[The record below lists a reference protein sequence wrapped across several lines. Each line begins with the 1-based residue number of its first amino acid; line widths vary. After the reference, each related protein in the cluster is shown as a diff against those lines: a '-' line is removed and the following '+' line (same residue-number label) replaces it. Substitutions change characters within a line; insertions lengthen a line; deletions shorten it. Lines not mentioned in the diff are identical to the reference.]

1 MASASLGRLTLDLV
15 AQIGQ
20 FVGPIT
26 QAERKAK
33 ESTAKMGKA
42 FSDFK
47 EQMNASLGGTQIGS
61 AIEGITGKLGALR
74 GGILTA
80 TASLA
85 GMAVGGAVVATGA
98 LSQMALDLAKADA
111 QLNTLSRRAVT
122 SAENFQIVA
131 GAASAFGVEQD
142 KLSDILA
149 DTSEK
154 LGEYTS
160 TKGGGAKDFFEMLAN
175 NTKMSA
181 KEIDN
186 FAKKLSTMDTV
197 DALGQITTK
206 LDDMG
211 ATAAEKRF
219 VLESLASDLGDL
231 APLFANNSALIKEYG
246 DQLREAGVIRTQESI
261 DKSLLLN
268 AQTQALGTQFQ
279 GFKNQLASQMTPVL
293 SNLIQYFVD
302 GAVKS
307 GSFGTVLSAVGTV
320 AKVVGIAIVGV
331 ASAVSVVIQ
340 SISGFASL
348 INHIGVVAARLDAAT
363 SISEQINVL
372 KTGFSEGKDI
382 WNGTAAGI
390 DKTIK
395 SAMDFA
401 SNIKTSTMPTLTGLS
416 AAQLKINQA
425 NLANSKSTITDTET
439 AKENAKAKEEQAKAA
454 AKAAKA
460 QQDLNKMV
468 GASALNGL
476 RIKGAE
482 SIAGGQVRAYTAN
495 FAQLV
500 QSALGKDL
508 TRFTAFNDSYHKG
521 TNSKHATGNAFDF
534 TIGDVSKSG
543 EAVTQLEQM
552 AKRYGFV
559 ISVLDEYKKKSA
571 RATGG
576 HIHVSVLGY
585 KGTADAL
592 KDANAELDIV
602 QKANDEALKIQE
614 EREKKQLAIAVKYMT
629 PEQKLAL
636 DNAEAIKQIK
646 LAYAGDQE
654 ALDKYLGLQETAY
667 QKDLDAFR
675 ATQNEKIISATEDAA
690 RAAANWNQTYAD
702 ISGNSG
708 AYGLQQIRDSRY
720 EESFAVFDSQSSLLD
735 KQAEDPNA
743 DLQSLADQ
751 REALWQEHTQR
762 MLLIDQSYNQN
773 KAALGLQAANDTL
786 SGMTDLMGSLLGEQS
801 AGYKAMFAVS
811 KAFAIAQALINAPQ
825 TYSNVY
831 ASVSLI
837 PYVGWAMAPVMAGAA
852 VALQLAQA
860 ASIKS
865 VNLTGMAHDGIA
877 NVPKEGTWL
886 LDGGERV
893 LNPQQNKDFTN
904 FIANQK
910 QQRGSGIN
918 ININVP
924 PGYIAREHRLSNGDV
939 TIDVVKQEI
948 EQAFTRLGT
957 EANSHESQMMQ
968 QGFIVERNR
977 G

>member
-1 MASASLGRLTLDLV
+1 MAAGSLGRLTLDLV
-15 AQIGQ
+15 AKVGS
-20 FVGPIT
+20 FVDGMS

-33 ESTAKMGKA
+33 EA
-42 FSDFK
+42 SDNMKKSFK
-47 EQMNASLGGTQIGS
+47 SFGDQIQDAIGGTQIGS

-74 GGILTA
+74 GGVVMA
-80 TASLA
+80 GAALA
-85 GMAVGGAVVATGA
+85 GMAVGGTVLAAGA
-98 LSQMALDLAKADA
+98 LGQMAIDLAKADA
-111 QLNTLSRRAVT
+111 QLNQLSRRAVT

-131 GAASAFGVEQD
+131 GAASAFGVEQE

-197 DALGQITTK
+197 DALGLITTK

-231 APLFANNSALIKEYG
+231 APLFANNAALVKEYG
-246 DQLREAGVIRTQESI
+246 DQLREAGVVRTQESI
-261 DKSLLLN
+261 DKSLILN
-268 AQTQALGTQFQ
+268 AQTQALGSQFQ
-279 GFKNQLASQMTPVL
+279 GFKNQLAGQMTPVL

-348 INHIGVVAARLDAAT
+348 IDHVGNVAARLDAAT
-363 SISEQINVL
+363 TIKEQINVL
-372 KTGFSEGKDI
+372 KSGFSEGKAI
-382 WNGTAAGI
+382 WVDTASGI
-390 DKTIK
+390 DKTIT
-395 SAMDFA
+395 SMMTFV
-401 SNIKTSTMPTLTGLS
+401 SNVKTGTMPALTGLS
-416 AAQLKINQA
+416 AAQLKVNQA

-460 QQDLNKMV
+460 QQELNKMV
-468 GASALNGL
+468 GASALSGL

-495 FAQLV
+495 FAQMT
-500 QSALGKDL
+500 QSALGKGL
-508 TRFTAFNDSYHKG
+508 NRFTAFNDLYHKG

-534 TIGDVSKSG
+534 TLEDAKKSG
-543 EAVTQLEQM
+543 EAVSQLEQI

-559 ISVLDEYKKKSA
+559 VKVLDEYKNPSK

-592 KDANAELDIV
+592 KDANAELDLV
-602 QKANDEALKIQE
+602 QKANDEATKIQE
-614 EREKKQLAIAVKYMT
+614 ERQKQQLAITAKYAT

-646 LAYAGDQE
+646 LAYANDPVAAE
-654 ALDKYLGLQETAY
+654 VFLNLQAKSY
-667 QKDLDAFR
+667 QKDVEEYR
-675 ATQNEKIISATEDAA
+675 AAQNEKLISATETAVQAA
-690 RAAANWNQTYAD
+690 ENWNRTYAD
-702 ISGNSG
+702 MTGSSATMGI
-708 AYGLQQIRDSRY
+708 QQTRDDRY
-720 EESFAVFDSQSSLLD
+720 KESFKLLD
-735 KQAEDPNA
+735 TQSGLLDQQAQDPNA
-743 DLQSLADQ
+743 DIQGIAQQ
-751 REALWQEHTQR
+751 REQLWQQHTQR
-762 MLLIDQSYNQN
+762 MLLIDQTYNRE
-773 KAALGLQAANDTL
+773 KASLGLQSASETL
-786 SGMTDLMGSLLGEQS
+786 GGMADLMGGLLGEQS
-801 AGYKAMFAVS
+801 AGYKAMFAMS
-811 KAFAIAQALINAPQ
+811 KAFAVAQALINAPQ
-825 TYSNVY
+825 TFSNVY
-831 ASVSLI
+831 TSVSAIPLI
-837 PYVGWAMAPVMAGAA
+837 GPYIAPALAAAA
-852 VALQLAQA
+852 VGVQLAQA
-860 ASIKS
+860 AQIKQTS
-865 VNLTGMAHDGIA
+865 LTGMAHDGIG

-893 LNPQQNKDFTN
+893 LNPNQNKDLTN
-904 FIANQK
+904 YLSNQK
-910 QQRGSGIN
+910 DSGPRVVVYN
-918 ININVP
+918 NSKASVDTQV
-924 PGYIAREHRLSNGDV
+924 GDDGQVYV
-939 TIDVVKQEI
+939 TIEDVYNPNSKFSQSMQEN
-948 EQAFTRLGT
+948 F
-957 EANSHESQMMQ
+957 NVS
-968 QGFIVERNR
+968 RNR

>member
-1 MASASLGRLTLDLV
+1 MAAGSLGRLTLDLV
-15 AQIGQ
+15 AKVGS
-20 FVGPIT
+20 FVEGMS

-33 ESTAKMGKA
+33 EATDNMKKS
-42 FSDFK
+42 FK
-47 EQMNASLGGTQIGS
+47 SFGDQIQDAIGGTQLGS

-74 GGILTA
+74 GGVLVA
-80 TASLA
+80 GAALA
-85 GMAVGGAVVATGA
+85 GMAVGGTVLAAGA
-98 LSQMALDLAKADA
+98 LGQMAIELAKTDA
-111 QLNTLSRRAVT
+111 QLNQLSRRAVT

-131 GAASAFGVEQD
+131 GAASAFGIEQE

-197 DALGQITTK
+197 EALGQITTK

-219 VLESLASDLGDL
+219 VLESLASDLGDM
-231 APLFANNSALIKEYG
+231 APLFANNAALIKEYG
-246 DQLREAGVIRTQESI
+246 DQLREAGVVRTQESI
-261 DKSLLLN
+261 DKSLILN
-268 AQTQALGTQFQ
+268 AQTQALSTQFQ
-279 GFKNQLASQMTPVL
+279 GFKNQLAGQMTPVL

-331 ASAVSVVIQ
+331 ASAVSIVIQ

-348 INHIGVVAARLDAAT
+348 IDHVGNVAARLDAAT
-363 SISEQINVL
+363 TIKEQINVL
-372 KTGFSEGKDI
+372 KSGFSEGKDI
-382 WNGTAAGI
+382 WNGYAAGI
-390 DKTIK
+390 DKTLK
-395 SAMDFA
+395 STMDFV
-401 SNIKTSTMPTLTGLS
+401 SNVKTGTMPALTGLS
-416 AAQLKINQA
+416 AAQLKVNQA

-439 AKENAKAKEEQAKAA
+439 AKENAKAKAEQAKAA

-460 QQDLNKMV
+460 QEDLNKMV
-468 GASALNGL
+468 GASALSGL

-495 FAQLV
+495 FAQLT
-500 QSALGKDL
+500 QSALGKGL
-508 TRFTAFNDSYHKG
+508 NRFTAFNDLYHKG
-521 TNSKHATGNAFDF
+521 SNSKHATGNAFDF
-534 TIGDVSKSG
+534 TLDDAKKSS
-543 EAVTQLEQM
+543 EAVSQLEQM

-559 ISVLDEYKKKSA
+559 VKVLDEYRSPSK

-602 QKANDEALKIQE
+602 QKANDEATKIQE
-614 EREKKQLAIAVKYMT
+614 ERQKQQLAITAKYAT

-646 LAYAGDQE
+646 LAYANDPVAAE
-654 ALDKYLGLQETAY
+654 VFLNLQAKAY
-667 QKDLDAFR
+667 QKDLEEYR
-675 ATQNEKIISATEDAA
+675 ATQNQKLISATETAVQAA
-690 RAAANWNQTYAD
+690 ENWNRTYAD
-702 ISGNSG
+702 MTGTGSLL
-708 AYGLQQIRDSRY
+708 GLQQTQSDRY
-720 EESFAVFDSQSSLLD
+720 KESFALFDSQSAVLD
-735 KQAEDPNA
+735 QQATDPNA
-743 DLQSLADQ
+743 DIQAIAEQ
-751 REALWQEHTQR
+751 REQLWQQHTQR
-762 MLLIDQSYNQN
+762 MLLIDQTYNRE
-773 KAALGLQAANDTL
+773 KASLGLQSASETL
-786 SGMTDLMGSLLGEQS
+786 GGMADLMGGLLGEQS
-801 AGYKAMFAVS
+801 AGYKAMFAMS
-811 KAFAIAQALINAPQ
+811 KAFAVAQAIMNAPQ

-831 ASVSLI
+831 TSASLI
-837 PYVGWAMAPVMAGAA
+837 PMIGPYIAPVLAGAA
-852 VALQLAQA
+852 VAVQVAQA
-860 ASIKS
+860 AQIKS
-865 VNLTGMAHDGIA
+865 VNLTGMAHNGID
-877 NVPKEGTWL
+877 NVPAEGTWL

-893 LNPQQNKDFTN
+893 LNPNQNKDLTN
-904 FIANQK
+904 YLSNQK
-910 QQRGSGIN
+910 DRGPQVVVYNNSKAS
-918 ININVP
+918 VDTQV
-924 PGYIAREHRLSNGDV
+924 GDDRKVYV
-939 TIDVVKQEI
+939 TIEDVYNPNSRYSQAMQEN
-948 EQAFTRLGT
+948 F
-957 EANSHESQMMQ
+957 NVS
-968 QGFIVERNR
+968 RNR

>member
-1 MASASLGRLTLDLV
+1 M
-15 AQIGQ
+15 
-20 FVGPIT
+20 
-26 QAERKAK
+26 
-33 ESTAKMGKA
+33 
-42 FSDFK
+42 
-47 EQMNASLGGTQIGS
+47 
-61 AIEGITGKLGALR
+61 
-74 GGILTA
+74 
-80 TASLA
+80 
-85 GMAVGGAVVATGA
+85 
-98 LSQMALDLAKADA
+98 
-111 QLNTLSRRAVT
+111 
-122 SAENFQIVA
+122 
-131 GAASAFGVEQD
+131 
-142 KLSDILA
+142 
-149 DTSEK
+149 
-154 LGEYTS
+154 GEYTS

-181 KEIDN
+181 KEIDE

-231 APLFANNSALIKEYG
+231 APLFSNNAELIKEYG
-246 DQLREAGVIRTQESI
+246 DQLREAGVVRTQESI

-331 ASAVSVVIQ
+331 ASAISVVIQ

-348 INHIGVVAARLDAAT
+348 IDHVGNVAARLDAAT
-363 SISEQINVL
+363 SIKEQINVL
-372 KTGFSEGKDI
+372 KTGFSEGKAI
-382 WNGTAAGI
+382 WVDTASGI
-390 DKTIK
+390 DKTLN
-395 SAMDFA
+395 SMMSFV
-401 SNIKTSTMPTLTGLS
+401 SNVKTATMPTLTGLS
-416 AAQLKINQA
+416 AAQLKVNQA

-460 QQDLNKMV
+460 QQELNKMV
-468 GASALNGL
+468 GASALSGL

-495 FAQLV
+495 FAQLT
-500 QSALGKDL
+500 QSALGKGL
-508 TRFTAFNDSYHKG
+508 NRFTAFNDLYHKG

-534 TIGDVSKSG
+534 TLDDAKKSS
-543 EAVTQLEQM
+543 EAVSQLEQM

-559 ISVLDEYKKKSA
+559 VKVLDEYRNPSK

-602 QKANDEALKIQE
+602 QKANDEATKIQE
-614 EREKKQLAIAVKYMT
+614 ERQKQQLAITAKYAT

-646 LAYAGDQE
+646 LAYANDPVAAE
-654 ALDKYLGLQETAY
+654 VFLNLQAKAY
-667 QKDLDAFR
+667 QKDLEEYR
-675 ATQNEKIISATEDAA
+675 AAQNQKLISATETAYQAA
-690 RAAANWNQTYAD
+690 EKWNSNFAD
-702 ISGNSG
+702 MAGFSPL
-708 AYGLQQIRDSRY
+708 YGLQQEKSSRY
-720 EESFAVFDSQSSLLD
+720 EESFAVFDSQSALLD
-735 KQAEDPNA
+735 QQEQDPNA
-743 DLQSLADQ
+743 DLESIAEQ
-751 REALWQEHTQR
+751 RESLWQQHTDR
-762 MLLIDQSYNQN
+762 MILIDQDYNRK
-773 KAALGLQAANDTL
+773 KASMGLQAASETL
-786 SGMTDLMGSLLGEQS
+786 GGMADLMGGLLGEQS
-801 AGYKAMFAVS
+801 AGYKAMFAMS
-811 KAFAIAQALINAPQ
+811 KAFAVAQAIMNAPQ

-831 ASVSLI
+831 TSASLI
-837 PYVGWAMAPVMAGAA
+837 PMIGPYIAPVLAGAA
-852 VALQLAQA
+852 VAVQVAQA
-860 ASIKS
+860 AQIKS
-865 VNLTGMAHDGIA
+865 VNLTGMAHNGIST
-877 NVPKEGTWL
+877 VPKEGTWL

-893 LNPQQNKDFTN
+893 LNPNQNKDLTN
-904 FIANQK
+904 YLNNQK
-910 QQRGSGIN
+910 DSGPQVVVYN
-918 ININVP
+918 NSKANV
-924 PGYIAREHRLSNGDV
+924 ETNVGDDGKVYV
-939 TIDVVKQEI
+939 TIDDVYDPNSKYSQAMQESFNI
-948 EQAFTRLGT
+948 
-957 EANSHESQMMQ
+957 S
-968 QGFIVERNR
+968 RNR

>member
-1 MASASLGRLTLDLV
+1 MAAGSLGRLTLDLV
-15 AQIGQ
+15 AKVGS
-20 FVGPIT
+20 FVDGMS

-33 ESTAKMGKA
+33 EA
-42 FSDFK
+42 SDNIKKSFK
-47 EQMNASLGGTQIGS
+47 SFGDQIQDAIGGTQLGS
-61 AIEGITGKLGALR
+61 AIDGITGKLGALR
-74 GGILTA
+74 GGVLVA
-80 TASLA
+80 GAALA
-85 GMAVGGAVVATGA
+85 GMAVGGTVLAAGA
-98 LSQMALDLAKADA
+98 LGQMAIELAKADA
-111 QLNTLSRRAVT
+111 QLNQLSRRAVT

-131 GAASAFGVEQD
+131 GAASAFGVEQE

-181 KEIDN
+181 KEIDE

-231 APLFANNSALIKEYG
+231 APLFSNNAELIKEYG
-246 DQLREAGVIRTQESI
+246 DQLREAGVVRTQESI

-331 ASAVSVVIQ
+331 ASAISVVIQ

-348 INHIGVVAARLDAAT
+348 IDHVGNVAARLDAAT
-363 SISEQINVL
+363 SIKEQINVL
-372 KTGFSEGKDI
+372 KTGFSEGKAI
-382 WNGTAAGI
+382 WVDTASGI
-390 DKTIK
+390 DKTLN
-395 SAMDFA
+395 SMMSFV
-401 SNIKTSTMPTLTGLS
+401 SNVKTATMPTLTGLS
-416 AAQLKINQA
+416 AAQLKVNQA

-460 QQDLNKMV
+460 QQELNKMV
-468 GASALNGL
+468 GASALSGL
-476 RIKGAE
+476 RIKGSE

-495 FAQLV
+495 FAQLT
-500 QSALGKDL
+500 QSALGKGL
-508 TRFTAFNDSYHKG
+508 NRFTAFNDLYHKG

-534 TIGDVSKSG
+534 TLDDAKKSS
-543 EAVTQLEQM
+543 EAVSQLEQM

-559 ISVLDEYKKKSA
+559 VKVLDEYRNPSK

-602 QKANDEALKIQE
+602 QKANDEATKIQE
-614 EREKKQLAIAVKYMT
+614 ERQKQQLAITAKYAT

-646 LAYAGDQE
+646 LAYANDPVAAE
-654 ALDKYLGLQETAY
+654 VFLNLQAKAY
-667 QKDLDAFR
+667 QKDLEEYRTA
-675 ATQNEKIISATEDAA
+675 QNQKLISATETAYQAA
-690 RAAANWNQTYAD
+690 EKWNSNFAD
-702 ISGNSG
+702 MAGFSPL
-708 AYGLQQIRDSRY
+708 YGLQQEKSSRY
-720 EESFAVFDSQSSLLD
+720 EESFAVFDSQSALLD
-735 KQAEDPNA
+735 QQEQDPNA
-743 DLQSLADQ
+743 DLESIAEQ
-751 REALWQEHTQR
+751 RESLWQQHTDR
-762 MLLIDQSYNQN
+762 MILIDQDYNRK
-773 KAALGLQAANDTL
+773 KASMGLQAASETL
-786 SGMTDLMGSLLGEQS
+786 GGMADLMGGLLGEQS
-801 AGYKAMFAVS
+801 AGYKAMFAMS
-811 KAFAIAQALINAPQ
+811 KAFAVAQAIMNAQ
-825 TYSNVY
+825 HTYSNVY
-831 ASVSLI
+831 TSASLI
-837 PYVGWAMAPVMAGAA
+837 PMIGPYIAPVLAGAA
-852 VALQLAQA
+852 VAVQVAQA
-860 ASIKS
+860 AQIKS
-865 VNLTGMAHDGIA
+865 VNLTGMAHNGIDS
-877 NVPKEGTWL
+877 VPKEGTWL

-893 LNPQQNKDFTN
+893 LNPNQNKDLTN
-904 FIANQK
+904 YLNNQK
-910 QQRGSGIN
+910 DSGPQVVVYN
-918 ININVP
+918 NSKANV
-924 PGYIAREHRLSNGDV
+924 ETNVGDDGKVYV
-939 TIDVVKQEI
+939 TIDDVYDPNSKYSQAMQESFNI
-948 EQAFTRLGT
+948 
-957 EANSHESQMMQ
+957 S
-968 QGFIVERNR
+968 RNR

>member
-1 MASASLGRLTLDLV
+1 MAAGSLGRLTLDLV
-15 AQIGQ
+15 AKVGS
-20 FVGPIT
+20 FVEGMS

-33 ESTAKMGKA
+33 EA
-42 FSDFK
+42 SDNMKKSFK
-47 EQMNASLGGTQIGS
+47 SFGDQIQDAIGGTQIGS

-74 GGILTA
+74 GGVLVA
-80 TASLA
+80 GAALA
-85 GMAVGGAVVATGA
+85 GMAVGGTVLAAGA
-98 LSQMALDLAKADA
+98 LGQMAIELAKADA
-111 QLNTLSRRAVT
+111 QLNQLSRRAVT

-131 GAASAFGVEQD
+131 GAASAFGVEQE

-181 KEIDN
+181 KEIDE

-197 DALGQITTK
+197 EALGQITTK

-231 APLFANNSALIKEYG
+231 APLFSNNAELIKEYG
-246 DQLREAGVIRTQESI
+246 DQLREAGVVRTQESI

-348 INHIGVVAARLDAAT
+348 IDHVGNVAARLDAAT
-363 SISEQINVL
+363 TIREQINVL
-372 KTGFSEGKDI
+372 KSGFSEGKAI
-382 WNGTAAGI
+382 WVDTASGI
-390 DKTIK
+390 DKTIT
-395 SAMDFA
+395 SMMNFV
-401 SNIKTSTMPTLTGLS
+401 SNVKTGTMPALTGLS
-416 AAQLKINQA
+416 AAQLKVNQA

-468 GASALNGL
+468 GASALSGL

-495 FAQLV
+495 FAQLT
-500 QSALGKDL
+500 QSALGKGL
-508 TRFTAFNDSYHKG
+508 NRFTAFNDLYHKG
-521 TNSKHATGNAFDF
+521 SNSKHATGNAFDF
-534 TIGDVSKSG
+534 TLDDAKKSS
-543 EAVTQLEQM
+543 EAVSQLEQM

-559 ISVLDEYKKKSA
+559 VKVLDEYRNPSK

-602 QKANDEALKIQE
+602 QKANDEATKIQE
-614 EREKKQLAIAVKYMT
+614 ERQKQQLAITAKYAT

-646 LAYAGDQE
+646 LAYANDPVAAE
-654 ALDKYLGLQETAY
+654 VFLNLQAKAY
-667 QKDLDAFR
+667 QKDLEEYR
-675 ATQNEKIISATEDAA
+675 ATQNQKLISATETAVQAA
-690 RAAANWNQTYAD
+690 ENWNRTYAD
-702 ISGNSG
+702 MTGTGSLL
-708 AYGLQQIRDSRY
+708 GLQQTQSDRY
-720 EESFAVFDSQSSLLD
+720 KESFALFDSQSAVLD
-735 KQAEDPNA
+735 QQATDPNA
-743 DLQSLADQ
+743 DIQAIAEQ
-751 REALWQEHTQR
+751 REQLWQQHTQR
-762 MLLIDQSYNQN
+762 MLLIDQTYNRE
-773 KAALGLQAANDTL
+773 KASLGLQSASETL
-786 SGMTDLMGSLLGEQS
+786 GGMADLMGGLLGEQS
-801 AGYKAMFAVS
+801 AGYKAMFAMS
-811 KAFAIAQALINAPQ
+811 KAFAVAQALINAPQ
-825 TYSNVY
+825 TFSNVY
-831 ASVSLI
+831 TSVSAIPLI
-837 PYVGWAMAPVMAGAA
+837 GPYIAPALAAAA
-852 VALQLAQA
+852 VGVQLAQA
-860 ASIKS
+860 AQIKQTS
-865 VNLTGMAHDGIA
+865 LTGMAHNGID
-877 NVPKEGTWL
+877 NVPAEGTWL

-893 LNPQQNKDFTN
+893 LNPNQNKDLTN
-904 FIANQK
+904 YLSNQK
-910 QQRGSGIN
+910 DRGPQVVIYNNSKASVDTQVGDDG
-918 ININVP
+918 NV
-924 PGYIAREHRLSNGDV
+924 YV
-939 TIDVVKQEI
+939 TIEDVYNPNSRYSQAMQEN
-948 EQAFTRLGT
+948 F
-957 EANSHESQMMQ
+957 NVS
-968 QGFIVERNR
+968 RNR

>member
-1 MASASLGRLTLDLV
+1 MAAGSLGRLTLDLV
-15 AQIGQ
+15 AKVGS
-20 FVGPIT
+20 FVEGMS

-33 ESTAKMGKA
+33 EA
-42 FSDFK
+42 SDNIKKSFK
-47 EQMNASLGGTQIGS
+47 SFGDQIQDAIGGTQLGS
-61 AIEGITGKLGALR
+61 AIDGITGKLGALR
-74 GGILTA
+74 GGVLVA
-80 TASLA
+80 GAALA
-85 GMAVGGAVVATGA
+85 GMAVGGTVLAAGA
-98 LSQMALDLAKADA
+98 LGQMAIELAKADA
-111 QLNTLSRRAVT
+111 QLNQLSRRAVT

-131 GAASAFGVEQD
+131 GAASAFGVEQE

-181 KEIDN
+181 KEIDE

-231 APLFANNSALIKEYG
+231 APLFANNSELIKEYG

-307 GSFGTVLSAVGTV
+307 GSFGSVLSAVGTV

-348 INHIGVVAARLDAAT
+348 IDHVGNVAARLDAAT
-363 SISEQINVL
+363 TIKEQINVL
-372 KTGFSEGKDI
+372 KSGFSEGKAI
-382 WNGTAAGI
+382 WVDTASGI
-390 DKTIK
+390 DKTIT
-395 SAMDFA
+395 SMMSFV
-401 SNIKTSTMPTLTGLS
+401 SNVKTGTMPALTGLS
-416 AAQLKINQA
+416 AAQLKVNQA

-468 GASALNGL
+468 GASALSGL

-495 FAQLV
+495 FAQMT
-500 QSALGKDL
+500 QSALGKGL
-508 TRFTAFNDSYHKG
+508 NRFTAFNDLYHKG
-521 TNSKHATGNAFDF
+521 SNSKHATGNAFDF
-534 TIGDVSKSG
+534 TLEDAKKSG
-543 EAVTQLEQM
+543 EAVSQLEQI

-559 ISVLDEYKKKSA
+559 VKVLDEYKNPSK

-592 KDANAELDIV
+592 KDAHAELDIV
-602 QKANDEALKIQE
+602 QKANDEATRIQE
-614 EREKKQLAIAVKYMT
+614 ERQKQQLAITAKYAT

-636 DNAEAIKQIK
+636 DNSEAIKQIK
-646 LAYAGDQE
+646 LAYANDPVAAE
-654 ALDKYLGLQETAY
+654 VFLNLQAKAY
-667 QKDLDAFR
+667 QKDLEEYR
-675 ATQNEKIISATEDAA
+675 AAQNQKLISATETASQAA
-690 RAAANWNQTYAD
+690 EKWNSNFAD
-702 ISGNSG
+702 MAGFSPL
-708 AYGLQQIRDSRY
+708 YGLQQEKSSRY
-720 EESFAVFDSQSSLLD
+720 EESFAVFDSQSALLD
-735 KQAEDPNA
+735 QQEQDPNA
-743 DLQSLADQ
+743 DLESIAEQ
-751 REALWQEHTQR
+751 RESLWQQHTDR
-762 MLLIDQSYNQN
+762 MILIDQDYNRK
-773 KAALGLQAANDTL
+773 KASLGLQAASETL
-786 SGMTDLMGSLLGEQS
+786 GGMADLMGGLLGEQS
-801 AGYKAMFAVS
+801 AGYKAMFAMS
-811 KAFAIAQALINAPQ
+811 KAFAVAQAIMNAPQ

-831 ASVSLI
+831 TSASLI
-837 PYVGWAMAPVMAGAA
+837 PMIGPYIAPVLAGAA
-852 VALQLAQA
+852 VAVQVAQA
-860 ASIKS
+860 AQIKS
-865 VNLTGMAHDGIA
+865 VNLTGMAHNGIDS
-877 NVPKEGTWL
+877 VPKEGTWL

-893 LNPQQNKDFTN
+893 LNPNQNKDLTN
-904 FIANQK
+904 YLKNQK
-910 QQRGSGIN
+910 DSGPQVVVYN
-918 ININVP
+918 NSKANV
-924 PGYIAREHRLSNGDV
+924 ETNVGDDGKVYV
-939 TIDVVKQEI
+939 TIDDVYNPNSKYSQAMQEN
-948 EQAFTRLGT
+948 FNVSRK
-957 EANSHESQMMQ
+957 
-968 QGFIVERNR
+968 R

>member
-1 MASASLGRLTLDLV
+1 MASGSLGRLTLDLV

-33 ESTAKMGKA
+33 ESTGKMGKA

-47 EQMNASLGGTQIGS
+47 DQMNASLGGTQLGS
-61 AIEGITGKLGALR
+61 AIEGVTGKLGAMR

-80 TASLA
+80 TAALA
-85 GMAVGGAVVATGA
+85 GMAVGGALVAGGA
-98 LSQMALDLAKADA
+98 LSQMAFELAKADA
-111 QLNTLSRRAVT
+111 ELVKLSRRAVT
-122 SAENFQIVA
+122 TTENFQIVA

-206 LDDMG
+206 LNEMG

-246 DQLREAGVIRTQESI
+246 DQLREAGVVRTQESI

-268 AQTQALGTQFQ
+268 AQTQALSTQFQ
-279 GFKNQLASQMTPVL
+279 GFKNQIAGQMTPVL

-307 GSFGTVLSAVGTV
+307 GSFGTVLNSVGTIAKAVGV
-320 AKVVGIAIVGV
+320 AIVGV
-331 ASAVSVVIQ
+331 ASAISITIQ
-340 SISGFASL
+340 AVSGFADL
-348 INHIGVVAARLDAAT
+348 VNHIGAVAARLDAAT
-363 SISEQINVL
+363 SLGDKINVL
-372 KTGFSEGKDI
+372 KSGFSEGKSI
-382 WNGTAAGI
+382 WNETASGI
-390 DKTIK
+390 DKTLK
-395 SAMDFA
+395 STMAFV
-401 SNIKTSTMPTLTGLS
+401 SNIQTDTMPTLNGLT
-416 AAQLKINQA
+416 AVQLKINQA
-425 NLANSKSTITDTET
+425 NLATSKSTITDTDT
-439 AKENAKAKEEQAKAA
+439 AKKNAKAKDEQAKAA
-454 AKAAKA
+454 AKLAKA
-460 QQDLNKMV
+460 QHELNKMV

-500 QSALGKDL
+500 QSAMGKDL
-508 TRFTAFNDSYHKG
+508 NRFTAFNDTYHKG

-534 TIGDVSKSG
+534 TIGDVKKSG
-543 EAVTQLEQM
+543 EAVAQIEQM
-552 AKRYGFV
+552 AKRYGFA
-559 ISVLDEYKKKSA
+559 IKVLDEYRNPSS

-602 QKANDEALKIQE
+602 QKANEEALKIQE
-614 EREKKQLAIAVKYMT
+614 ERQKKQLAIITKYAT

-654 ALDKYLGLQETAY
+654 ATEKYLKLQEEAY

-675 ATQNEKIISATEDAA
+675 EAQNEKIITATQEAA
-690 RAAANWNQTYAD
+690 KAAANWNKSYAEMT
-702 ISGNSG
+702 GNSG
-708 AYGLQQIRDSRY
+708 IYGLQQSRDSRY
-720 EESFAVFDSQSSLLD
+720 EESFALYDTQSAVLD

-743 DLQSLADQ
+743 DLKAIAEQ
-751 REALWQEHTQR
+751 REALWQEHSQR
-762 MLLIDQSYNQN
+762 MLLIDQVYNRD
-773 KAALGLQAANDTL
+773 KAAMGMQAANDTL
-786 SGMTDLMGSLLGEQS
+786 SGMTDLMGSMLGEQS
-801 AGYKAMFAVS
+801 AAYKSMFAMS
-811 KAFAIAQALINAPQ
+811 KAFAIAQALMNAPQ
-825 TYSNVY
+825 TFSNVY
-831 ASVSLI
+831 TSVSAIPLI
-837 PYVGWAMAPVMAGAA
+837 GPYIAPAMAAAA
-852 VALQLAQA
+852 VGLQLAQA
-860 ASIKS
+860 SQIKS
-865 VNLTGMAHDGIA
+865 VGLTGMAHDGIA

-893 LNPQQNKDFTN
+893 LNPEQNKDFTS

-910 QQRGSGIN
+910 QPRGSGVN

-924 PGYIAREHRLSNGDV
+924 PGYSARERRASNGEV
-939 TIDVVKQEI
+939 TIDIVRQEVA
-948 EQAFTRLGT
+948 QAFTRLGT
-957 EANSHESQMMQ
+957 QANSHESQMMQ
-968 QGFIVERNR
+968 QGFMVERNR

>member
-20 FVGPIT
+20 FVGPMT

-74 GGILTA
+74 GGVLTA

-85 GMAVGGAVVATGA
+85 GMAVGGLVVAGGA
-98 LSQMALDLAKADA
+98 LSQMSLDLAKADA
-111 QLNTLSRRAVT
+111 ELNQLSRRAVT

-175 NTKMSA
+175 NTKMTS
-181 KEIDN
+181 KEIDD
-186 FAKKLSTMDTV
+186 FAKKLSTMDTT
-197 DALGQITTK
+197 DALGLITTK
-206 LDDMG
+206 LDEMG

-231 APLFANNSALIKEYG
+231 APLFANNSELIKEYG
-246 DQLREAGVIRTQESI
+246 VQLHEAGVIRTQESI

-307 GSFGTVLSAVGTV
+307 GSFGTVLSSVGAV
-320 AKVVGIAIVGV
+320 AKIVGVAIVGV

-340 SISGFASL
+340 SISGFANL

-363 SISEQINVL
+363 TISDQINVL

-382 WNGTAAGI
+382 WNDTAAGI
-390 DKTIK
+390 DKTIR
-395 SAMDFA
+395 SAMAFV
-401 SNIKTSTMPTLTGLS
+401 SNVQTSTMPTLTGLS
-416 AAQLKINQA
+416 AAQLKVNQA
-425 NLANSKSTITDTET
+425 NLANSKSTITDTDT

-508 TRFTAFNDSYHKG
+508 NRFTAFNDTYHKG

-534 TIGDVSKSG
+534 TLGDVKKSG

-552 AKRYGFV
+552 AKRYGF
-559 ISVLDEYKKKSA
+559 IIKVLDEYRNPSS

-614 EREKKQLAIAVKYMT
+614 EREKKQLAIAVKYAS

-636 DNAEAIKQIK
+636 DNAQAIKQIK
-646 LAYAGDQE
+646 LAHAGDQE
-654 ALDKYLGLQETAY
+654 AIDKYLKLQEESY

-675 ATQNEKIISATEDAA
+675 AAQNEKIVGATQDAA

-708 AYGLQQIRDSRY
+708 VYGLQQTRNSRY
-720 EESFAVFDSQSSLLD
+720 DESFALFDSQSTVLD
-735 KQAEDPNA
+735 KQAEDPSA
-743 DLQSLADQ
+743 DLQALAEQ
-751 REALWQEHTQR
+751 REAIWQEHSQR
-762 MLLIDQSYNQN
+762 MLLIDQVYNRD
-773 KAALGLQAANDTL
+773 KASMGLQAANETL
-786 SGMTDLMGSLLGEQS
+786 SGMTDLMGSMLGEQS
-801 AGYKAMFAVS
+801 AAYKAMFAMS

-825 TYSNVY
+825 TFSNVY
-831 ASVSLI
+831 TSVSAIPLI
-837 PYVGWAMAPVMAGAA
+837 GPYIAPAMAAAA
-852 VALQLAQA
+852 VGLQVAQA
-860 ASIKS
+860 SQIKS
-865 VNLTGMAHDGIA
+865 VGLTGMAHDGIA

-893 LNPQQNKDFTN
+893 LNPEQNKDFTS

-910 QQRGSGIN
+910 QQRGSGVN

-924 PGYIAREHRLSNGDV
+924 PGYMARERRLSNGDV
-939 TIDVVKQEI
+939 TIDIVRQEV

-957 EANSHESQMMQ
+957 QANSHESQMMQ
-968 QGFIVERNR
+968 QGFMVERNR

>member
-26 QAERKAK
+26 QAERKGK

-246 DQLREAGVIRTQESI
+246 DQLREAGVVRTQESI

-279 GFKNQLASQMTPVL
+279 GFKNQLANQMTPVL

-372 KTGFSEGKDI
+372 KTGFSEGKNI
-382 WNGTAAGI
+382 WIDTADGI
-390 DKTIK
+390 VKTIK
-395 SAMDFA
+395 SAM
-401 SNIKTSTMPTLTGLS
+401 
-416 AAQLKINQA
+416 
-425 NLANSKSTITDTET
+425 
-439 AKENAKAKEEQAKAA
+439 
-454 AKAAKA
+454 
-460 QQDLNKMV
+460 
-468 GASALNGL
+468 
-476 RIKGAE
+476 
-482 SIAGGQVRAYTAN
+482 
-495 FAQLV
+495 
-500 QSALGKDL
+500 
-508 TRFTAFNDSYHKG
+508 AF
-521 TNSKHATGNAFDF
+521 
-534 TIGDVSKSG
+534 V
-543 EAVTQLEQM
+543 
-552 AKRYGFV
+552 
-559 ISVLDEYKKKSA
+559 
-571 RATGG
+571 
-576 HIHVSVLGY
+576 
-585 KGTADAL
+585 
-592 KDANAELDIV
+592 
-602 QKANDEALKIQE
+602 
-614 EREKKQLAIAVKYMT
+614 
-629 PEQKLAL
+629 
-636 DNAEAIKQIK
+636 
-646 LAYAGDQE
+646 
-654 ALDKYLGLQETAY
+654 
-667 QKDLDAFR
+667 
-675 ATQNEKIISATEDAA
+675 
-690 RAAANWNQTYAD
+690 
-702 ISGNSG
+702 
-708 AYGLQQIRDSRY
+708 
-720 EESFAVFDSQSSLLD
+720 
-735 KQAEDPNA
+735 
-743 DLQSLADQ
+743 
-751 REALWQEHTQR
+751 
-762 MLLIDQSYNQN
+762 
-773 KAALGLQAANDTL
+773 
-786 SGMTDLMGSLLGEQS
+786 
-801 AGYKAMFAVS
+801 
-811 KAFAIAQALINAPQ
+811 
-825 TYSNVY
+825 SNV
-831 ASVSLI
+831 
-837 PYVGWAMAPVMAGAA
+837 
-852 VALQLAQA
+852 
-860 ASIKS
+860 
-865 VNLTGMAHDGIA
+865 
-877 NVPKEGTWL
+877 
-886 LDGGERV
+886 
-893 LNPQQNKDFTN
+893 
-904 FIANQK
+904 
-910 QQRGSGIN
+910 
-918 ININVP
+918 
-924 PGYIAREHRLSNGDV
+924 
-939 TIDVVKQEI
+939 
-948 EQAFTRLGT
+948 
-957 EANSHESQMMQ
+957 
-968 QGFIVERNR
+968 
-977 G
+977 

>member
-1 MASASLGRLTLDLV
+1 MAAGSLGRLTLDLV
-15 AQIGQ
+15 AKVGS
-20 FVGPIT
+20 FVEGMS

-33 ESTAKMGKA
+33 QA
-42 FSDFK
+42 SDNIKKSFK
-47 EQMNASLGGTQIGS
+47 SFGDQIQDAIGGTQLGS
-61 AIEGITGKLGALR
+61 AIDGITGKLGALR
-74 GGILTA
+74 GGILVA
-80 TASLA
+80 GAALA
-85 GMAVGGAVVATGA
+85 GMAVGGTVLAAGA
-98 LSQMALDLAKADA
+98 LGQMAIDLAKADA
-111 QLNTLSRRAVT
+111 QLNQLSRRAVT

-131 GAASAFGVEQD
+131 GAASAFGVEQE

-181 KEIDN
+181 KEIDD

-231 APLFANNSALIKEYG
+231 APLFANNSELIKEYG
-246 DQLREAGVIRTQESI
+246 DQLREAGVVRTQESI

-268 AQTQALGTQFQ
+268 AQTQALSTQFQ

-331 ASAVSVVIQ
+331 ASAISVVIQ

-348 INHIGVVAARLDAAT
+348 IDHVGNVAARLDAAT
-363 SISEQINVL
+363 TIKEQINVL
-372 KTGFSEGKDI
+372 KTGFGEGKDI
-382 WNGTAAGI
+382 WNSYAAGI

-395 SAMDFA
+395 STMAFVG
-401 SNIKTSTMPTLTGLS
+401 NVQNGTMPALTGLS
-416 AAQLKINQA
+416 AAQLKVNQA

-468 GASALNGL
+468 GASALSGL

-495 FAQLV
+495 FAQMT
-500 QSALGKDL
+500 QSALGKGL
-508 TRFTAFNDSYHKG
+508 NRFTAFNDLYHKG

-534 TIGDVSKSG
+534 TLEDAKKSG
-543 EAVTQLEQM
+543 EAVSQLEQI

-559 ISVLDEYKKKSA
+559 VKVLDEYKNPSK

-602 QKANDEALKIQE
+602 QKANDEAVKIQE
-614 EREKKQLAIAVKYMT
+614 ERQKQQLAITAKYAT
-629 PEQKLAL
+629 PEQKMAL
-636 DNAEAIKQIK
+636 DNAVAINQIK
-646 LAYAGDQE
+646 LAYAGDSESIEKYLELQKE
-654 ALDKYLGLQETAY
+654 AYAKDLNEFRKKENEKKQIALDSITNPIGNMIGIQVSALSNSKLSPLGLAQ
-667 QKDLDAFR
+667 F
-675 ATQNEKIISATEDAA
+675 
-690 RAAANWNQTYAD
+690 
-702 ISGNSG
+702 
-708 AYGLQQIRDSRY
+708 
-720 EESFAVFDSQSSLLD
+720 
-735 KQAEDPNA
+735 
-743 DLQSLADQ
+743 
-751 REALWQEHTQR
+751 
-762 MLLIDQSYNQN
+762 NQN
-773 KAALGLQAANDTL
+773 TQQQDGYSQLGDELSVGANAINSNEYMSQKEKNDALLSLHQQYLESKKALDIQYAKEDE
-786 SGMTDLMGSLLGEQS
+786 DLKNQS
-801 AGYKAMFAVS
+801 
-811 KAFAIAQALINAPQ
+811 N
-825 TYSNVY
+825 
-831 ASVSLI
+831 
-837 PYVGWAMAPVMAGAA
+837 
-852 VALQLAQA
+852 A
-860 ASIKS
+860 ASIAGYGAMFGMMGSMLDNFGAKS
-865 VNLTGMAHDGIA
+865 SVAYKAAFALQKGFVLASAILNAKGAIMSAWNDPSNTTIWQKMAAAAATAVQTNELMSAIQGVALTGMAHNGIDS
-877 NVPKEGTWL
+877 VPREGTWL

-893 LNPQQNKDFTN
+893 LNPQQNKDLTN
-904 FIANQK
+904 YLSNKSSVGGGDITIQVSVTDSGVSTNGANTQDQK
-910 QQRGSGIN
+910 QLGQMIGNAVRTIIRQEQRQGGL
-918 ININVP
+918 
-924 PGYIAREHRLSNGDV
+924 LS
-939 TIDVVKQEI
+939 K
-948 EQAFTRLGT
+948 
-957 EANSHESQMMQ
+957 
-968 QGFIVERNR
+968 
-977 G
+977 

>member
-1 MASASLGRLTLDLV
+1 MAAGSLGRLTLDLV
-15 AQIGQ
+15 AKVGS
-20 FVGPIT
+20 FVDGMS

-33 ESTAKMGKA
+33 EA
-42 FSDFK
+42 SDNIKKSFK
-47 EQMNASLGGTQIGS
+47 SFGDQIQDAIGGTQIGS

-74 GGILTA
+74 GGVLVA
-80 TASLA
+80 GAALA
-85 GMAVGGAVVATGA
+85 GMAVGGTVLAAGA
-98 LSQMALDLAKADA
+98 LGQMAIELAKADA
-111 QLNTLSRRAVT
+111 QLNQLSRRAVT

-131 GAASAFGVEQD
+131 GAASAFGVEQE

-181 KEIDN
+181 KEIDE

-197 DALGQITTK
+197 DALGQVTTK

-231 APLFANNSALIKEYG
+231 APLFANNSELIKEYG
-246 DQLREAGVIRTQESI
+246 DQLREAGVVRTQESI

-348 INHIGVVAARLDAAT
+348 IDHVGNVAARLDAAT
-363 SISEQINVL
+363 SIKEQINVL
-372 KTGFSEGKDI
+372 KTGFSEGKAI
-382 WNGTAAGI
+382 WVDTASGI
-390 DKTIK
+390 DKTIT
-395 SAMDFA
+395 STINLV
-401 SNIKTSTMPTLTGLS
+401 SNIKTGAMPALTGLS
-416 AAQLKINQA
+416 AAQLKVNQA
-425 NLANSKSTITDTET
+425 NLSNSKSTITDTET

-468 GASALNGL
+468 GASALSGL

-482 SIAGGQVRAYTAN
+482 SIAGGQVRAYTAS
-495 FAQLV
+495 FAQLT
-500 QSALGKDL
+500 QSALGKGL
-508 TRFTAFNDSYHKG
+508 NRFTAFNDLYHKG

-534 TIGDVSKSG
+534 TLDDAKKSG

-559 ISVLDEYKKKSA
+559 IRVLDEYKEKSA

-602 QKANDEALKIQE
+602 QKANDEATRIQE
-614 EREKKQLAIAVKYMT
+614 ERQKQQLAITAKYAT

-646 LAYAGDQE
+646 LAYANDPVAAE
-654 ALDKYLGLQETAY
+654 VFLNLQAKAY
-667 QKDLDAFR
+667 QKDLEEYRVA
-675 ATQNEKIISATEDAA
+675 QNQKLITATETAA
-690 RAAANWNQTYAD
+690 QAAEKWNSNFAD
-702 ISGNSG
+702 MAGFSPL
-708 AYGLQQIRDSRY
+708 YGLQQEKSSRY
-720 EESFAVFDSQSSLLD
+720 EESFAVFDSQSAVLD
-735 KQAEDPNA
+735 QQEQDPNA
-743 DLQSLADQ
+743 DLESIAEQ
-751 REALWQEHTQR
+751 RESLWQQHTDR
-762 MLLIDQSYNQN
+762 MILIDQDYNRK
-773 KAALGLQAANDTL
+773 KASMGLQAASETL
-786 SGMTDLMGSLLGEQS
+786 GGMADLMGGLLGEQS
-801 AGYKAMFAVS
+801 AGYKAMFAMS
-811 KAFAIAQALINAPQ
+811 KAFAVAQAIMNAPQ

-831 ASVSLI
+831 TSASLI
-837 PYVGWAMAPVMAGAA
+837 PMIGPYIAPVLAGAA
-852 VALQLAQA
+852 VAVQVAQA
-860 ASIKS
+860 AQIKS
-865 VNLTGMAHDGIA
+865 VNLTGMAHNGIDS
-877 NVPKEGTWL
+877 VPKEGTWL

-893 LNPQQNKDFTN
+893 LNPNQNKDLTN
-904 FIANQK
+904 YLNNQK
-910 QQRGSGIN
+910 DSGPQVVVYN
-918 ININVP
+918 NSKANV
-924 PGYIAREHRLSNGDV
+924 ETNVGDDGKVYV
-939 TIDVVKQEI
+939 TIDDVYNPNSKYSQAMQESFNI
-948 EQAFTRLGT
+948 
-957 EANSHESQMMQ
+957 S
-968 QGFIVERNR
+968 RNR